1 MLKYLN
7 FVSIN
12 LIQIVNVTIKSVAVN
27 GVTISYGSSM
37 SLVDEPRKM
46 ESFMVPLINVSKEHY
61 LS

>member
-12 LIQIVNVTIKSVAVN
+12 LIQIVTVTIKSVAVN

-46 ESFMVPLINVSKEHY
+46 GSFMVPLINVSKKHY